1 MGLQININSIN
12 ISSQW
17 VFFLSNLISLL
28 YLMLMGDRP
37 LVRAALEMTQFS
49 KINNL
54 EFH

>member
-17 VFFLSNLISLL
+17 GFFSIKS
-28 YLMLMGDRP
+28 YIVIIFDVDGP